1 LDRAKPR
8 HLDHSRPN
16 LRLHSFH
23 ISSMDAHPPSMF
35 QLLTEVQVQIFSCI
49 PISAAWDVELMPV
62 MCIDV
67 ASFMHAQAGINVFTD
82 VVLLLYPLP
91 LLPLLKFN
99 KRQRSKH
106 LSSPTNH

>member
-1 LDRAKPR
+1 
-8 HLDHSRPN
+8 
-16 LRLHSFH
+16 
-23 ISSMDAHPPSMF
+23 
-35 QLLTEVQVQIFSCI
+35 
-49 PISAAWDVELMPV
+49 

-99 KRQRSKH
+99 KRQRSKPLFYH
-106 LSSPTNH
+106 PPNDRYGMRLTTLQPPSSSSSP

>member
-1 LDRAKPR
+1 
-8 HLDHSRPN
+8 
-16 LRLHSFH
+16 
-23 ISSMDAHPPSMF
+23 MF

>member
-1 LDRAKPR
+1 
-8 HLDHSRPN
+8 
-16 LRLHSFH
+16 
-23 ISSMDAHPPSMF
+23 
-35 QLLTEVQVQIFSCI
+35 
-49 PISAAWDVELMPV
+49 MPV

-99 KRQRSKH
+99 KRQRSKP
-106 LSSPTNH
+106 LSSPTTPNRYGMILTTLQRP